1 MKTQAVLVAAL
12 AAAPSAL
19 AHTVW
24 TNFYVDGTSQGDGVA
39 VRMRKDPAKASFPI
53 ESYGSDDMAC
63 NVDGTTGV
71 SRVQSVKDGSTLT
84 FETRSWPDD
93 PSKPALDPG
102 HKGPC
107 AFYMKKVSSAV
118 DDKGT
123 GNGWFKLYDQGYDA
137 NSDSWCTDTLI
148 ANKGRISIK
157 IPQNLAGGYYLA
169 RPEILA
175 LHNATNGDGQ
185 FYTGCG
191 QIFVDSK
198 GDLGPE
204 STVSIPGYVKAGDP
218 SVMFNIY
225 NNKNTDYKVP
235 GPAVAKLVS
244 GGSAKAGASSGQ
256 ATQTEGLRPAGCIL
270 ENANWCGK
278 EVASYTDEKGCWA
291 SGEDCWTQAKACWA
305 SAPPT
310 GGKGCEI
317 WQDKCTNIND
327 NCKAKNFNGPPNKDK
342 DLTPDK
348 TKIDVGSVQG
358 SALEVVGGNAAAPVS
373 SSEAPKAT
381 SAAAESKPASSIAAV
396 EVEPTSSAAAEPSS
410 QAPSSQVAAPSP
422 SSSVAEQPKP
432 SATEKPNSKGHT
444 KPTFT
449 VTQGPQ
455 ATPAACP
462 RGYKCV
468 TQLHTEV
475 EVVTKYQTVEVEVKR
490 RAGVH
495 ARRHRQL

>member
-1 MKTQAVLVAAL
+1 MKTQVGLVAAL

-39 VRMRKDPAKASFPI
+39 VRMRKDPAKASFPLI
-53 ESYGSDDMAC
+53 DYTSNDMAC

-71 SRVQSVKDGSTLT
+71 SRVQSIKDGSTLT
-84 FETRSWPDD
+84 FEMRSWPDD
-93 PSKPALDPG
+93 PSKTSLDPG

-107 AFYMKKVSSAV
+107 AFYLKKVSSAV
-118 DDKGT
+118 EDKGA
-123 GNGWFKLYDQGYDA
+123 GDGWFKLFDQGYDA
-137 NSDSWCTDTLI
+137 NTDSWCTDTLI
-148 ANKGRISIK
+148 ANKGRMSVK

-169 RPEILA
+169 RPEVLA
-175 LHNATNGDGQ
+175 LHNATGGDGQ

-204 STVSIPGYVKAGDP
+204 STVSIPGYVKAGEP

-225 NNKNTDYKVP
+225 NKKNAQYKVP

-244 GGSAKAGASSGQ
+244 TASIAAASSGSGS
-256 ATQTEGLRPAGCIL
+256 QTEGLKPEGCVL

-305 SAPPT
+305 AAPAT
-310 GGKGCEI
+310 GGSGCEL
-317 WQDKCTNIND
+317 WQSKCTDMNNQ
-327 NCKAKNFNGPPNKDK
+327 CKAKNFNGPPNKGK
-342 DLTPDK
+342 VLTPER
-348 TKIDVGSVQG
+348 TKIEVGSVMG
-358 SALEVVGGNAAAPVS
+358 KALEVAGGSGSGSGAVE

-381 SAAAESKPASSIAAV
+381 SAAVVNESKPS
-396 EVEPTSSAAAEPSS
+396 SSAAVVAAPSS
-410 QAPSSQVAAPSP
+410 AQAPSSQPAAPSSAP
-422 SSSVAEQPKP
+422 SSSQAAEQPKP
-432 SATEKPNSKGHT
+432 SATSKSTKGHS
-444 KPTFT
+444 KPTLT
-449 VTQGPQ
+449 VTQGPEP
-455 ATPAACP
+455 TKAACP

-468 TQLHTEV
+468 TQV
-475 EVVTKYQTVEVEVKR
+475 EVVTRYQTLEVDAQR
-490 RAGVH
+490 RRGVH
-495 ARRHRQL
+495 ERRMRAL